1 MLGDAKSRG
10 PATIAPRWRRD
21 KQLFSEGVRLFRR
34 PAKARRLLFPGH
46 WFFCGCGVFPRDVSR
61 HTRIRVFTWYLHLF
75 TLPLAAFWI
84 RPSRSPELRRVTL
97 LIWRL

>member
-46 WFFCGCGVFPRDVSR
+46 WFFCGCGVFRGMCRAVHESGYSPGTSTCSHYPWPRFGFD
-61 HTRIRVFTWYLHLF
+61 
-75 TLPLAAFWI
+75 LPD
-84 RPSRSPELRRVTL
+84 L
-97 LIWRL
+97 LSFGG